1 MEADLLENPTF
12 TLGPEVKERMLASY
26 LGCALGDALGATT
39 EFLTLSEI
47 AKKHGVHK
55 EITGGGWLHLRA
67 GRVTDD
73 TEMNLALGR
82 ALIQARGYDGHV
94 VANEFVLWMRAKPV
108 DMGSTVRQGIRAYI
122 ETEKLEQE
130 EAEWMGGNGALMRN
144 LPSILATIGD
154 EEKMKEWSLAQ
165 ARITHHHPDADDG
178 LIMMAQMIHLALL
191 KGGRAQLK
199 TLAFAWAEK
208 SKRWDYRRYK
218 LSIDGYIC
226 NTVKVVL
233 HFFFT
238 TGDFEDC
245 MIGIVNAGGDTDTN
259 AAIAG
264 MLAGAFYGLESLPKR
279 WLKAV
284 ERKTT
289 QEIETQVNQIWEI
302 FHEPKII

>member
-1 MEADLLENPTF
+1 M
-12 TLGPEVKERMLASY
+12 
-26 LGCALGDALGATT
+26 
-39 EFLTLSEI
+39 
-47 AKKHGVHK
+47 
-55 EITGGGWLHLRA
+55 HLRP

-82 ALIQARGYDGHV
+82 ALVAARGYDGHV
-94 VANEFVLWMRAKPV
+94 VANEYVMWMRSKPV
-108 DMGSTVRQGIRAYI
+108 DMGSTVRHGIRAYI
-122 ETEKLEQE
+122 ESETLEQE
-130 EAEWMGGNGALMRN
+130 ENDWMGGNGALMRN
-144 LPSILATIGD
+144 LPSILACLGD

-178 LIMMAQMIHLALL
+178 LIMLSQMIHLALL

-218 LSIDGYIC
+218 RSIDGYIC

-245 MIGIVNAGGDTDTN
+245 MVGIVNAGGDTDTN

-264 MLAGAFYGLESLPKR
+264 MLAGAFYGPESLPKR
-279 WLKAV
+279 WIKAL
-284 ERKTT
+284 ERKTKK
-289 QEIETQVNQIWEI
+289 EIETQVNQIWEI
-302 FHEPKII
+302 FHEPKFA